1 MQRISRDALTFIG
14 TKGIVERLP
23 CGCDDSPTVLVIKA
37 PKTASSIRTVFLPD
51 QFAAQLLDYKSQIKC
66 ETNAPVFH
74 LQNGKVRLCA
84 VFPLIKTIIYV
95 SISYIDGIFNNN
107 L

>member
-1 MQRISRDALTFIG
+1 MFLFLLSLRTDHDKVHDDKQERDHQKRHNIAQAAAGLRG
-14 TKGIVERLP
+14 RSCCVQKHRSKP
-23 CGCDDSPTVLVIKA
+23 
-37 PKTASSIRTVFLPD
+37 PK
-51 QFAAQLLDYKSQIKC
+51 
-66 ETNAPVFH
+66 FH